1 MTWPIIFAFGAM
13 LGWGIG
19 DFLIQRTVKRIGA
32 IGTLLWIT
40 LFSSFVL
47 LPFVINDLDSITVRQ
62 MIILVILGVISFAS
76 GFVHLK
82 ALDIGKLSV
91 VETILSVEL
100 PLTIMLGMV
109 FLSEKLTTMQILL
122 TILLFIG
129 IIMVSVDFTK
139 LRTKDFLEKGSLLA
153 LLSSALVAMV
163 NFLTAVQAK
172 EINPI
177 MALWL
182 PWLACGLFCLGYLSR
197 HGKLSEFRASCRS
210 SWKLI
215 LMMVIVDTAAWVFYV
230 FAVAKKEL
238 SVTVAITESF
248 VVIAF
253 MLGIIFNKEEVRKIQ
268 YLGAGLAVAC
278 SLIIGL
284 IS

>member
-1 MTWPIIFAFGAM
+1 MTWPILFAFGAM

-19 DFLIQRTVKRIGA
+19 DFLIQRTVKKIGA
-32 IGTLLWIT
+32 VGTLLWIT
-40 LFSSFVL
+40 LFSSFAL
-47 LPFVINDLDSITVRQ
+47 LPFVINDLGILTVRQ
-62 MIILVILGVISFAS
+62 IAILVVLGIISFAS
-76 GFVHLK
+76 GFVHMK

-91 VETILSVEL
+91 VETILSIEL
-100 PLTIMLGMV
+100 PLTIILGMV
-109 FLSEKLTTMQILL
+109 FMAERLTTMQIFLV
-122 TILLFIG
+122 ILLFIG
-129 IIMVSVDFTK
+129 IIMVSVDFSK
-139 LRTKDFLEKGSLLA
+139 LKTKDFLEKGSLLA
-153 LLSSALVAMV
+153 LLSSVLVAMV

-172 EINPI
+172 EISPI

-182 PWLACGLFCLGYLSR
+182 PWLACGLFCLGYLASR
-197 HGKLSEFRASCRS
+197 KELLPFLGSCRS

-215 LMMVIVDTAAWVFYV
+215 LIMVIVDTAAWVFYV

-238 SVTVAITESF
+238 SITVAITESF

-253 MLGIIFNKEEVRKIQ
+253 ILGIIFNKEEVRRIQ
-268 YLGAGLAVAC
+268 YLGAGIAVAC